1 MPYTLPVKPSP
12 NLNTQQSILLYPSTC
27 LFEGTI
33 LNYGRGTYYPFTIL
47 GAPALKGKYSFSF
60 TPQGIPGMSETPLY
74 MNETCYGIDL
84 RNYDVSI
91 LRKTK
96 RINLQWM
103 KELYKAY
110 PDKAKFFDY
119 KQSKEI
125 GNIDFRTGDSRLKQ
139 QIIDDVPDEEIYKS
153 WEPALSNYKKMR
165 KQYLLYP

>member
-1 MPYTLPVKPSP
+1 
-12 NLNTQQSILLYPSTC
+12 
-27 LFEGTI
+27 
-33 LNYGRGTYYPFTIL
+33 
-47 GAPALKGKYSFSF
+47 
-60 TPQGIPGMSETPLY
+60 
-74 MNETCYGIDL
+74 
-84 RNYDVSI
+84 
-91 LRKTK
+91 
-96 RINLQWM
+96 M